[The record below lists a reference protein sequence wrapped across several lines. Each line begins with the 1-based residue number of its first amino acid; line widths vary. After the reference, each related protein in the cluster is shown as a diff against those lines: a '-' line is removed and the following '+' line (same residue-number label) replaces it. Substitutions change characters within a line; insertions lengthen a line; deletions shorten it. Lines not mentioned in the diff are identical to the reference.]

1 MKPLKLLLII
11 LLSVPLF
18 ALSPYVKGYRD
29 YIRYI
34 KYCTGHELKSPY
46 LLQKLGIQTQE
57 ELKKDFDNNAKI
69 LLQKAEKFNPKV
81 AEGIKKIIKKG
92 DLKDLEVFWAGIVN
106 GKIPPG

>member
-1 MKPLKLLLII
+1 MTRLLL
-11 LLSVPLF
+11 LLVFVSSLF

-34 KYCTGHELKSPY
+34 KYSSGRELKSPY
-46 LLQKLGIQTQE
+46 LLRKLNIVTPE
-57 ELKKDFDNNAKI
+57 ELNKYFENNATLLLKKVEKI
-69 LLQKAEKFNPKV
+69 NPKI

-92 DLKDLEVFWAGIVN
+92 DLKDLKVFWNSIIN